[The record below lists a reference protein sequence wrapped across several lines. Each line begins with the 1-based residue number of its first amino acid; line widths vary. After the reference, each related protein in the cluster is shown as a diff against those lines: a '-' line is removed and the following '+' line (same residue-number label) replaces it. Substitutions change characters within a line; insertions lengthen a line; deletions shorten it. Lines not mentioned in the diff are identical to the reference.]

1 MKEFFSNIPKMDKL
15 KATISDRISQID
27 PNKISNVSGFYKIV
41 ESFSQLSPEQQEE
54 LIAIA
59 EFLLTQKDLNKRD
72 KQAWEEWRDVRKLY
86 RDLLRE
92 IKTN

>member
-15 KATISDRISQID
+15 KSTISDRISQID

-86 RDLLRE
+86 RDLLIE

>member
-1 MKEFFSNIPKMDKL
+1 MKDFFSNIPKMDKL
-15 KATISDRISQID
+15 KSTIGDRISKID

-86 RDLLRE
+86 RDLLIE

>member
-15 KATISDRISQID
+15 KSTISDRISKID

-59 EFLLTQKDLNKRD
+59 EFLWTQKDLNKRD

-86 RDLLRE
+86 RDLLIE